1 MDFAALAEAVPFNL
15 PASFV
20 LEGTCHFSLLASPRL
35 PRRQRR
41 PGESTVSY
49 ITASRIPVCPR
60 MMLVISEE
68 APYPAEVSAFTQ
80 IS

>member
-1 MDFAALAEAVPFNL
+1 MPFFTARFASATAKAKKAWREHSVPYNGL
-15 PASFV
+15 
-20 LEGTCHFSLLASPRL
+20 
-35 PRRQRR
+35 
-41 PGESTVSY
+41 SY
-49 ITASRIPVCPR
+49 IPVCPR

>member
-1 MDFAALAEAVPFNL
+1 MPFFTARFASATAKAKAWREHSVQFK
-15 PASFV
+15 
-20 LEGTCHFSLLASPRL
+20 
-35 PRRQRR
+35 
-41 PGESTVSY
+41 
-49 ITASRIPVCPR
+49 ASRIPVCPR